1 MRLVEVTIVLFALF
15 SCKYPVFASKKGNVK
30 DTIVLLS
37 KDTSLVTGLTFVP
50 VLLNISG
57 DKKLLVDTS
66 KRILL
71 LLNGPKIISAP
82 DGAYEVYI
90 TNTLAGITELSA
102 TQKNFASLLDLYSFT
117 APGTKQQIEIDISAQ
132 VKFLYQK
139 NQTSSPLYL
148 VFRFA
153 PVQNADGTFSS
164 KAGSISFTG
173 LSIVQVK

>member
-37 KDTSLVTGLTFVP
+37 KDTSIVTGLPFVP
-50 VLLNISG
+50 VLLNS